1 MSSNARSVKTDS
13 PSTPTVQ
20 RWKYHKGYIVE
31 RLNGD
36 YIGALV
42 RQGRNWQA
50 FYGQGEERLPCLFAT
65 LDHGTRELVKKYDR
79 EALEAHQ

>member
-1 MSSNARSVKTDS
+1 MGKRVVKSGS
-13 PSTPTVQ
+13 PRTPTVH

-50 FYGQGEERLPCLFAT
+50 VYGPGEERMPYLFAT
-65 LDHGTRELVKKYDR
+65 LDHGTRELVKRYDR